1 MKRLYLFS
9 FLLVLSKLAVGQ
21 SIAANNFNYWY
32 NPANDVDLQI
42 RPVRTADNI
51 MVRYTLITRQG
62 NPGKYS
68 IAWEARNS
76 YVDREGIA
84 IREKDSV
91 LSVNGNMKRGFL
103 VLPVPEK
110 PWLLVGKVTNNDNG
124 RSWIY
129 FKQIESIYPVD
140 GWIETSDG
148 VITENHLSK
157 NKEYIARS
165 ANGKPLLVSY
175 YNTVFPPALPP
186 FAEKE
191 GHNERFFFHDSLFRV
206 ESGQKFLPKKEGL
219 YLFQEDTSAS
229 RGFSYRV
236 VKENFPKFSKI
247 DELVPPLV
255 LVTTPEE
262 FAELNNAKGEK
273 AKFDK
278 VILSITGDKDRA
290 RIFMKNFF
298 HNIELA
304 NIFFSSYK
312 EGWKTD
318 RGIIFQI
325 FGLPDEVSKNGGNEI
340 WNYKAMNTRF
350 TFVKSGSVYDPENY
364 VLLRDKRLTDIW
376 FGSVDLWR
384 KGRFRE

>member
-1 MKRLYLFS
+1 M
-9 FLLVLSKLAVGQ
+9 
-21 SIAANNFNYWY
+21 
-32 NPANDVDLQI
+32 
-42 RPVRTADNI
+42 
-51 MVRYTLITRQG
+51 
-62 NPGKYS
+62 
-68 IAWEARNS
+68 
-76 YVDREGIA
+76 
-84 IREKDSV
+84 
-91 LSVNGNMKRGFL
+91 
-103 VLPVPEK
+103 
-110 PWLLVGKVTNNDNG
+110 
-124 RSWIY
+124 
-129 FKQIESIYPVD
+129 
-140 GWIETSDG
+140 
-148 VITENHLSK
+148 
-157 NKEYIARS
+157 
-165 ANGKPLLVSY
+165 
-175 YNTVFPPALPP
+175 FPPALPP

-206 ESGQKFLPKKEGL
+206 ESGQKFLPRKEGL
-219 YLFQEDTSAS
+219 YLFQEDTTAA

-262 FAELNNAKGEK
+262 FNDLNNAKGEK
-273 AKFDK
+273 TKFDK

-340 WNYKAMNTRF
+340 WNYKALNTRF

>member
-1 MKRLYLFS
+1 LFLIFS
-9 FLLVLSKLAVGQ
+9 KIVLGQ

-32 NPANDVDLQI
+32 NPANDIDLQI
-42 RPVRTADNI
+42 RPVRTADKI

-103 VLPVPEK
+103 LLPVPEK

-124 RSWIY
+124 NKSWLY

-140 GWIETSDG
+140 GWIETSEG

-165 ANGKPLLVSY
+165 ANGKPLYVSY
-175 YNTVFPPALPP
+175 YNTIFPPALPP

-191 GHNERFFFHDSLFRV
+191 SHAERFFFHDSLFRV
-206 ESGQKFLPKKEGL
+206 ESGQKFFPKKEGL
-219 YLFQEDTSAS
+219 YLFQEDTTTA

-247 DELVPPLV
+247 DELIPPLV

-262 FAELNNAKGEK
+262 FNDLSNAKGEK

-325 FGLPDEVSKNGGNEI
+325 FGLPDEVNKNAGNEI